1 MKTWKVIKDFTKE
14 EIIAAV
20 KTSTSFTGVLNFLK
34 MNPNGK
40 NRKILKDYC
49 RENSIPTNNL
59 IQNHQV
65 REEYEKN
72 PKLCKRCGNP
82 IPWEKRKNEYC
93 CKSCASSE
101 GNKGIVRKRK
111 EGIDLEKELKIKQRR
126 LDAKS
131 AKKHNKLILSKYPNY
146 GIPKILPGC
155 CPICGTYHCENEFC
169 KKHNFQQLIGLVEH
183 LGFDPTT
190 IGTSKVFQ
198 EFYSIR
204 EKVYDLYWNRGL
216 SMVELGKMFNYSSKI
231 GLMPQYVFKILEIP
245 RRTHPL
251 AQRNYLINNPSVKLK
266 FSDKIFKQNLKTEN
280 HISWNGEVYYLRS
293 SYETEY
299 ADYLDGLKILYMVE
313 ELCIVY
319 FDSQLGINRIAV
331 PDFYLPETNEI
342 IEIKSDFTLDIQ
354 EMLDKFEAYK
364 KFGYIPKLILEK
376 EEVDLYNIESQI
388 SKERLERIKTKN
400 IKNFKTK

>member
-1 MKTWKVIKDFTKE
+1 
-14 EIIAAV
+14 
-20 KTSTSFTGVLNFLK
+20 
-34 MNPNGK
+34 
-40 NRKILKDYC
+40 
-49 RENSIPTNNL
+49 
-59 IQNHQV
+59 
-65 REEYEKN
+65 
-72 PKLCKRCGNP
+72 
-82 IPWEKRKNEYC
+82 
-93 CKSCASSE
+93 
-101 GNKGIVRKRK
+101 
-111 EGIDLEKELKIKQRR
+111 
-126 LDAKS
+126 
-131 AKKHNKLILSKYPNY
+131 
-146 GIPKILPGC
+146 
-155 CPICGTYHCENEFC
+155 
-169 KKHNFQQLIGLVEH
+169 
-183 LGFDPTT
+183 
-190 IGTSKVFQ
+190 
-198 EFYSIR
+198 
-204 EKVYDLYWNRGL
+204 
-216 SMVELGKMFNYSSKI
+216 MVELGKMFNYSSKI